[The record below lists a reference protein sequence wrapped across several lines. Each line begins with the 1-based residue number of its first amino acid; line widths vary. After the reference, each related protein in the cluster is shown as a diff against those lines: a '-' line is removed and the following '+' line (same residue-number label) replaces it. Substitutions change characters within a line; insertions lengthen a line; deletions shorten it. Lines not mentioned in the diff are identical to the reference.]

1 MPVKIRL
8 TRVGKK
14 KQPSYRVVVMDS
26 RKPRDGR
33 YIEQI
38 GRYDARQE
46 PSLIEINN
54 ERALDWLHKGAQP
67 TERAR
72 KLLEISGAWAQFRVD
87 KGEIHTVGEHTPAAY
102 SEKAEEA
109 VSDELPVA
117 SSEEEAAEEV
127 TSDQLP
133 VASSE
138 EEAVE
143 EAASDELPV
152 ASSEEEAAEEVTSD
166 QLPASSEEEAVEE
179 AAAEAASDELPAASS
194 EEETAEKGAEEVVSD
209 ELPAAGSEDEAAD
222 VAEEENSEDA

>member
-87 KGEIHTVGEHTPAAY
+87 KGEIHTVGEHAPAAY
-102 SEKAEEA
+102 PEKAEEA
-109 VSDELPVA
+109 A
-117 SSEEEAAEEV
+117 
-127 TSDQLP
+127 SDQLP

-138 EEAVE
+138 EEAAGDEVTDARSE
-143 EAASDELPV
+143 EGVASDELPV
-152 ASSEEEAAEEVTSD
+152 ASSEEEAVA
-166 QLPASSEEEAVEE
+166 E
-179 AAAEAASDELPAASS
+179 AAAEAARDELPA
-194 EEETAEKGAEEVVSD
+194 GC
-209 ELPAAGSEDEAAD
+209 
-222 VAEEENSEDA
+222 